1 MKLYAYW
8 RSLAAFRVRIA
19 LNLKG
24 IPFDVVSMDLVKG
37 DQFSDAYCEINPQ
50 MVVPTLIAD
59 DLVLTQSMAIL
70 EYLEELHPEPSL
82 LPADPA
88 GRARVRSLCLISVAD
103 THPLV
108 VPRIRKY
115 ITQDLGHSEEELTV
129 WIRNWMTTG
138 LAAIE
143 KNLAHDP
150 ATGTYCHGDRITLAD
165 LCLVPQVG
173 AAGMFGIDLSAYPEN
188 KRIFEAC
195 MNAPAF
201 FDARPQAQPDF
212 PEELRNPDSVGP
224 E

>member
-1 MKLYAYW
+1 MKLYGYW

-24 IPFDVVSMDLVKG
+24 IPFDVESMDLVKG
-37 DQFSDAYCEINPQ
+37 DQFSDAYRKINPQ
-50 MVVPTLIAD
+50 MVVPALVDGGT
-59 DLVLTQSMAIL
+59 VLTQSMAIM
-70 EYLEELHPEPSL
+70 EYLDEVHPEPPL

-88 GRARVRSLCLISVAD
+88 DRARVRSICMISVAD

-115 ITQDLGHSEEELTV
+115 ITQEMGHSDEELTA
-129 WIRNWMTTG
+129 WIQNWMTTG
-138 LAAIE
+138 LAAFEE
-143 KNLAHDP
+143 KLAGDVE
-150 ATGTYCHGDRITLAD
+150 TGTYCHGDSVTMAD

-173 AAGMFGIDLSAYPEN
+173 AAGMFGIDTAAYPNN

-195 MNAPAF
+195 LQLPAF

-212 PEELRNPDSVGP
+212 PEEMKG
-224 E
+224 